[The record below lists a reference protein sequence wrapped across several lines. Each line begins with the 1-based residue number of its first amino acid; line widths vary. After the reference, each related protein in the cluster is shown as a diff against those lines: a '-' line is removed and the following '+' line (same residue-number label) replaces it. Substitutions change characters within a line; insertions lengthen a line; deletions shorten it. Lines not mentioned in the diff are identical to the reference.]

1 MTSTFIPYSNELQ
14 MLLCEMYHIR
24 DEVAKTRNSVEKIVK
39 LQSIDKPL
47 QDNVNDVLGTK
58 EALNFLFEDKIA
70 YGEFLSMVRA
80 GKIPAQKAGNK
91 YLFSKK
97 ALNQLKTVMFSTN
110 KHGHSIKQA

>member
-1 MTSTFIPYSNELQ
+1 MNDGNDKLDKVYHTMISINNRLHKLITIIEDSTNRTTKTNLSN
-14 MLLCEMYHIR
+14 
-24 DEVAKTRNSVEKIVK
+24 DNDKI
-39 LQSIDKPL
+39 L
-47 QDNVNDVLGTK
+47 NTK
-58 EALNFLFEDKIA
+58 EALTLLFEDKIA

-97 ALNQLKTVMFSTN
+97 ALSQLKTVMFSTN